1 MSRSRSSRGEP
12 VLSTILRTR
21 PAAAVSIAIATT
33 AAAAPAVSAV
43 TAGSALPVGRQVLS
57 NERTLSFWAHAVVDV
72 PVRAAPR
79 RGARIV
85 ARLRFLNEDGLPEIY
100 LVLRRATF
108 TTGATWL
115 QVRLPMRPNGRAGWV
130 PEGSL
135 GPMHAVRTRLVVDR
149 RRLRA
154 TLYRR
159 GRPVWSSPVG
169 IGKAGTPT
177 PAGRFYIR
185 DRLTSLSPFYGPFA
199 FATSAYSRLS
209 DWPGGG
215 VVGIHGTTQPELIPG
230 RPSHGCIRVPNAAI
244 RRLARLMPLGTP
256 VLIR

>member
-1 MSRSRSSRGEP
+1 
-12 VLSTILRTR
+12 
-21 PAAAVSIAIATT
+21 
-33 AAAAPAVSAV
+33 
-43 TAGSALPVGRQVLS
+43 
-57 NERTLSFWAHAVVDV
+57 
-72 PVRAAPR
+72 
-79 RGARIV
+79 
-85 ARLRFLNEDGLPEIY
+85 
-100 LVLRRATF
+100 
-108 TTGATWL
+108 
-115 QVRLPMRPNGRAGWV
+115 
-130 PEGSL
+130 
-135 GPMHAVRTRLVVDR
+135 
-149 RRLRA
+149 
-154 TLYRR
+154 
-159 GRPVWSSPVG
+159 VWSSPVG

>member
-1 MSRSRSSRGEP
+1 
-12 VLSTILRTR
+12 
-21 PAAAVSIAIATT
+21 
-33 AAAAPAVSAV
+33 
-43 TAGSALPVGRQVLS
+43 LPIGQQVLS
-57 NERTLSFWAHAVVDV
+57 NERTISFWAHAVVAA
-72 PVRAAPR
+72 PVRSAPR
-79 RGARIV
+79 RRARIV
-85 ARLRFLNEDGLPEIY
+85 ARLRFLNEDDLPEIY
-100 LVLRRATF
+100 LVLRRATSQ
-108 TTGATWL
+108 TGATWL
-115 QVRLPMRPNGRAGWV
+115 QVRLPMRPNGRVGWV
-130 PEGSL
+130 PEGAL
-135 GPMHAVRTRLVVDR
+135 GPMHAVRTQLVIDR

-185 DRLTSLSPFYGPFA
+185 DRLTSLSAVYGPFA

-230 RPSHGCIRVPNAAI
+230 RPSHGCVRVPNAAI
-244 RRLARLMPLGTP
+244 QRLARLMPLGTP